1 MSAVNFRRFFIT
13 LAVLFLLPNL
23 SHAATAEE
31 TAKSYFDEGMEMN
44 KLRRFDEAIEKL
56 TKAVRLRPDS
66 HKYHQGLF
74 ITYLSTQRGIKAI
87 EVYKGLV
94 REFPKSGVVH
104 YWLGR
109 LYLQSGSLNEA
120 AREFKESTRLAPK
133 DDHPWI
139 SLGHV
144 YWRMGKDAEALPAY
158 LEANRLAPNVASVHG
173 GLGNI
178 YLKQKQWEKARKEF
192 EEALRLDPSTTEI
205 RYNLSLIY
213 EKNGRIDQAVQ
224 EWEKILEDD
233 PNETVARERLARFY
247 YKTEKFAD
255 AVREYGM
262 LSQLRQSSPEVYL
275 ALGESQIMWAAAL
288 EDSGER
294 AQLLDEAA
302 ESFQHVLKF
311 DPKNEEAGR
320 YLDRL
325 RSKQPAA
332 GPGGASAETVYDCN
346 APENKD
352 QPTTIEFVLAKKAQ
366 NSTAEIKEV
375 FRSNHPT
382 TKVRVRIFPF
392 LDPPA
397 NIGIGKCVAADQ
409 ARKAIGEAMKY
420 YGKLDRLIRQDVL
433 PHHWVKIGSTDV
445 AELAWTPVGPDD
457 LTRLSDPA
465 LTTEQFQDLYRQL
478 AAPKE
483 KKLPFGMGTEK
494 IQEEPKK

>member
-1 MSAVNFRRFFIT
+1 
-13 LAVLFLLPNL
+13 
-23 SHAATAEE
+23 
-31 TAKSYFDEGMEMN
+31 
-44 KLRRFDEAIEKL
+44 
-56 TKAVRLRPDS
+56 
-66 HKYHQGLF
+66 
-74 ITYLSTQRGIKAI
+74 
-87 EVYKGLV
+87 
-94 REFPKSGVVH
+94 
-104 YWLGR
+104 
-109 LYLQSGSLNEA
+109 
-120 AREFKESTRLAPK
+120 
-133 DDHPWI
+133 
-139 SLGHV
+139 
-144 YWRMGKDAEALPAY
+144 
-158 LEANRLAPNVASVHG
+158 ASVHG
-173 GLGNI
+173 GMGTI
-178 YLKQKQWEKARKEF
+178 YLKQKKWDKARKEF

-213 EKNGRIDQAVQ
+213 EKQGRIDQAVK
-224 EWEKILEDD
+224 EWKKILEDD
-233 PNETVARERLARFY
+233 PNETGPLERLARY
-247 YKTEKFAD
+247 YYRTKNYAD
-255 AVREYGM
+255 AVRKYTM
-262 LSQLRQSSPEVYL
+262 LSQLRQSAPEVYL

-288 EDSGER
+288 TDAGER
-294 AQLLDEAA
+294 AKLMDEAA

-311 DPKNEEAGR
+311 DPKNEAAKK

-392 LDPPA
+392 LDPPT

-409 ARKAIGEAMKY
+409 ARKAIGEAVKY

-445 AELAWTPVGPDD
+445 AELAWTPVAPDD

-465 LTTEQFQDLYRQL
+465 LTTGQFQDLYRQL

-483 KKLPFGMGTEK
+483 KQLPFGMGSEK
-494 IQEEPKK
+494 LEGLPDRQTGPP